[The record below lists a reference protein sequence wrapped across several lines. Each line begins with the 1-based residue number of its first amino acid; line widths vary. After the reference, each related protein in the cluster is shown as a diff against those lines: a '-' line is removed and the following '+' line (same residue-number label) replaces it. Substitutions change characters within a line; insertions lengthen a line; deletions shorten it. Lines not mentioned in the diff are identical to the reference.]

1 MTDLEW
7 AQVRS
12 LLPVPGWLCGRGGR
26 PEGYRHR
33 AMLDAI
39 RYLVDN
45 GGRFPG
51 TSRRGTRGMRS
62 FAGGVTMAWS
72 GSSMTGCVD
81 RSARSWAATRS
92 RRQG

>member
-51 TSRRGTRGMRS
+51 TS
-62 FAGGVTMAWS
+62 
-72 GSSMTGCVD
+72 MTGCVD